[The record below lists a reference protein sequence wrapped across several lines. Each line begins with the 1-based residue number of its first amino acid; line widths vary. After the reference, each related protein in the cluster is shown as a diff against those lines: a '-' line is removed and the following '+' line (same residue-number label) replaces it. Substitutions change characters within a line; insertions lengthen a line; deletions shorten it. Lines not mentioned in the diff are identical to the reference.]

1 MTPPEV
7 QCPCGALRDAAAW
20 LAESLGYP
28 FNMTTA
34 TPPPAA
40 LWEAL
45 VDHVHADESG
55 KWHGNELDRDEV
67 EGWLTF
73 EGGLPGTGSP

>member
-7 QCPCGALRDAAAW
+7 QCPCGALREAAAW
-20 LAESLGYP
+20 AAESLGYP
-28 FNMTTA
+28 VNATTA
-34 TPPPAA
+34 TPMPPA
-40 LWEAL
+40 LWGAL

-67 EGWLTF
+67 EAWLAF
-73 EGGLPGTGSP
+73 EAGRPGAVS